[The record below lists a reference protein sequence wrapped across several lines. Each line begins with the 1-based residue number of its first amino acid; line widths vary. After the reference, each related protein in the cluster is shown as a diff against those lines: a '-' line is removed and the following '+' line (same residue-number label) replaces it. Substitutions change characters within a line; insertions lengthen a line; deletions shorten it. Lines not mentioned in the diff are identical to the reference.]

1 MSFNSGMPTSES
13 PMSLGQPDHT
23 SGLTGQDGGQPDH
36 AHSQDMTDTRHA
48 RDQYDP
54 IDGRPDRDPQP
65 DENIGQ
71 TLAVIKEGIRNLA
84 AALHSFVSNEG
95 MSSRTTKSKK
105 HKHRRASSESEPSE
119 EDDTMDFPPK
129 RLRVDDDA
137 LSIAP
142 SNNDIHDF
150 LNGSVATGENTDS
163 NAGQTNNGDNNTVN
177 DTPASVDPAEIKFL
191 DSLNNALNEDEQT
204 GPKVVQNLAD
214 IAIKRWGKP
223 IANDKLKTLLAKHAK
238 PENCAE
244 LTVPRV
250 NLEIWSSMN
259 NSKKSADI
267 WLSNIQQVM
276 QQGTFGMLKACDSLL
291 TTPTD
296 TKTALSHTIDALALM
311 GHAVGALSR
320 IRRDNIKLTLNPVY
334 YSLCN
339 WADDPVPHSPL
350 LFGDDLA
357 KQVRDAKETSNIS
370 QSLGVSRN
378 RQPRNNRSTYRYDN
392 RFANSRQPI

>member
-1 MSFNSGMPTSES
+1 
-13 PMSLGQPDHT
+13 
-23 SGLTGQDGGQPDH
+23 
-36 AHSQDMTDTRHA
+36 
-48 RDQYDP
+48 
-54 IDGRPDRDPQP
+54 
-65 DENIGQ
+65 
-71 TLAVIKEGIRNLA
+71 
-84 AALHSFVSNEG
+84 

-119 EDDTMDFPPK
+119 DDTTDFPPK

-150 LNGSVATGENTDS
+150 LNGSIATGKNTDS

-191 DSLNNALNEDEQT
+191 DSLNNALNKDEQT

-296 TKTALSHTIDALALM
+296 TKTALSHSIDALALM
-311 GHAVGALSR
+311 GHAVGALSC
-320 IRRDNIKLTLNPVY
+320 IRRDNINPTLNPVY

-339 WADDPVPHSPL
+339 RADDPVPHSSL

-370 QSLGVSRN
+370 QSLGISRN
-378 RQPRNNRSTYRYDN
+378 RQPRNNHSTYRYDN
-392 RFANSRQPI
+392 RFANSRQPRGNQSEYRSDNKPHFLGKGQKKTMFKAKPGRKS

>member
-1 MSFNSGMPTSES
+1 
-13 PMSLGQPDHT
+13 
-23 SGLTGQDGGQPDH
+23 
-36 AHSQDMTDTRHA
+36 
-48 RDQYDP
+48 
-54 IDGRPDRDPQP
+54 
-65 DENIGQ
+65 
-71 TLAVIKEGIRNLA
+71 
-84 AALHSFVSNEG
+84 
-95 MSSRTTKSKK
+95 
-105 HKHRRASSESEPSE
+105 
-119 EDDTMDFPPK
+119 MDFPPK

-320 IRRDNIKLTLNPVY
+320 IRRDNIKPTLNPVY

-339 WADDPVPHSPL
+339 RADDPVPHSPL
-350 LFGDDLA
+350 
-357 KQVRDAKETSNIS
+357 
-370 QSLGVSRN
+370 LGVSRN
-378 RQPRNNRSTYRYDN
+378 RQPRNNCSTYRYDN
-392 RFANSRQPI
+392 RFANSRQPRGNQSEYRSDNKPHFLGKGQKKPMFKAKPGRKS

>member
-1 MSFNSGMPTSES
+1 MSFNSGTPTSES
-13 PMSLGQPDHT
+13 PTSLGQPDHT
-23 SGLTGQDGGQPDH
+23 SGLTGQDGSQPDH

-54 IDGRPDRDPQP
+54 IDGQPDRDPQP

-71 TLAVIKEGIRNLA
+71 TLAVIKEGISSLA

-95 MSSRTTKSKK
+95 MSSRTTKSRK
-105 HKHRRASSESEPSE
+105 HKHRRASSESESS
-119 EDDTMDFPPK
+119 EDDTMDLPPK

-142 SNNDIHDF
+142 SDNDIHDF
-150 LNGSVATGENTDS
+150 LNGSVATGEKTDG

-177 DTPASVDPAEIKFL
+177 DTPACVDPAEIKFL

-244 LTVPRV
+244 LTVPRARV
-250 NLEIWSSMN
+250 NPEIWSSMN
-259 NSKKSADI
+259 NSKKSGDI
-267 WLSNIQQVM
+267 RLSNIQQVI
-276 QQGTFGMLKACDSLL
+276 QQGTFGMLKACDSVL
-291 TTPTD
+291 TTPTVQ
-296 TKTALSHTIDALALM
+296 TRKPRF
-311 GHAVGALSR
+311 R
-320 IRRDNIKLTLNPVY
+320 I
-334 YSLCN
+334 
-339 WADDPVPHSPL
+339 
-350 LFGDDLA
+350 
-357 KQVRDAKETSNIS
+357 Q
-370 QSLGVSRN
+370 
-378 RQPRNNRSTYRYDN
+378 
-392 RFANSRQPI
+392 